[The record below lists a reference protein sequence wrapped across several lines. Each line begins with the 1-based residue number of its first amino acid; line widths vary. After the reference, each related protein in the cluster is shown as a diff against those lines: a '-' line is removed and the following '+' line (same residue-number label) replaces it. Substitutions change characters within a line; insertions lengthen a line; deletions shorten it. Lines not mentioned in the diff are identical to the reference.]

1 MSDKKRMCKNCK
13 YWRQS
18 NIFRQ
23 GGTCSKL
30 TELVSNFTTFTTNTA
45 EEEKDFDLRAY
56 IAVETRST
64 SSCLLSEKKARKKN

>member
-30 TELVSNFTTFTTNTA
+30 TELVSNFTK
-45 EEEKDFDLRAY
+45 KDFDLRAY